1 MSSGKMSSGKTLVTL
16 TRKLPDS
23 VETRMRELFDAKL
36 NADDHKFSQD
46 ELKAAVAECNV
57 LVPTVTDRIDAE
69 VIAAAGPQLK
79 LIASFGTGVD
89 HIDLKAAREAGI
101 TVTNTPG
108 VLTEDTADVAM
119 ALILSVPR
127 RIAEGDALV
136 REGGWTGWAPTGM
149 LGHRINGKRL
159 GIIGMGRIGQA
170 IARRARGFGMS
181 IHYHNRRPV
190 HADIEQELEATHWD
204 DLPQMLSRMDIISVN
219 CPHTEATHQLL
230 SREKLELIQN
240 HAYLV
245 NTSRGEVIDETAL
258 AELLQQRRI
267 AGAGLDV
274 YENQPTI
281 NPLLLDLKNVV
292 LLPHIGS
299 ATIEGRLSMGD
310 KVIINVQTFI
320 DGHTPPDRV
329 IEMMN

>member
-1 MSSGKMSSGKTLVTL
+1 MASPKPLVTL

-36 NADDHKFSQD
+36 NDKDTPFSQE
-46 ELKAAVAECNV
+46 ELKKAVATTNV

-69 VIAAAGPQLK
+69 IIAAAGSNLK

-89 HIDLKAAREAGI
+89 HIDLKAAHAAGI

-127 RIAEGDALV
+127 RIIEGDALV
-136 REGGWTGWAPTGM
+136 RRGSWTGWSPTGM

-170 IARRARGFGMS
+170 VARRARGFGMS

-190 HADIEQELEATHWD
+190 HADIAAELEATHWD
-204 DLPQMLSRMDIISVN
+204 DLGQMLSRMDIISIN
-219 CPHTEATHQLL
+219 CPYTKATHHLL
-230 SREKLELIQN
+230 SREKLELIQP

-245 NTSRGEVIDETAL
+245 NTSRGGLVDEDAL
-258 AELLQQRRI
+258 ADLLKLRRI

-274 YENQPTI
+274 YENEAAISKKLIGLENT
-281 NPLLLDLKNVV
+281 V

-299 ATIEGRLSMGD
+299 ATIESRLSMGD
-310 KVIINVQTFI
+310 KVIINIQTFN

-329 IEMMN
+329 IEMII

>member
-1 MSSGKMSSGKTLVTL
+1 MANSKPLVIL
-16 TRKLPDS
+16 TRRLPDT
-23 VETRMRELFDAKL
+23 VETRMRELFDAEL
-36 NADDHKFSQD
+36 NASDKAFSRDQLID
-46 ELKAAVAECNV
+46 AMRRAEV
-57 LVPTVTDRIDAE
+57 LVPTVTDKIDAE
-69 VIAAAGPQLK
+69 LITSAGPKLK

-127 RIAEGDALV
+127 RLAEGNELV
-136 REGGWTGWAPTGM
+136 RKGGWTGWAPTSL

-170 IARRARGFGMS
+170 IARRALGFGMS
-181 IHYHNRRPV
+181 VHYHNRRPV
-190 HADIEQELEATHWD
+190 HPEIEKELGATHWD
-204 DLPQMLSRMDIISVN
+204 DLGQMLSRMDIISIN
-219 CPHTEATHQLL
+219 CPHTESTNRLL
-230 SREKLELIQN
+230 SRKMLERIPQQ
-240 HAYLV
+240 AYLV
-245 NTSRGEVIDETAL
+245 NTSRGEVVDEVAL
-258 AELLQQRRI
+258 TELLRKGRI

-274 YENQPTI
+274 YENQPVIT
-281 NPLLLDLKNVV
+281 PELLELDNVV

-299 ATIEGRLSMGD
+299 ATIEGRLSMGE
-310 KVIINVQTFI
+310 KVIINIQTFA

-329 IEMMN
+329 IEVMI

>member
-1 MSSGKMSSGKTLVTL
+1 MADKKPLVIL

-23 VETRMRELFDAKL
+23 VETRMRELFDAELNDNDEAFSREKL
-36 NADDHKFSQD
+36 LEAIGRAD
-46 ELKAAVAECNV
+46 V
-57 LVPTVTDRIDAE
+57 LVPTVTDRIDADI
-69 VIAAAGPQLK
+69 IASAGPKLK

-119 ALILSVPR
+119 ALLLSVPR
-127 RIAEGDALV
+127 RIAEGTALI
-136 REGGWTGWAPTGM
+136 RQGGWSGWAPTGM

-159 GIIGMGRIGQA
+159 GIVGMGRIGQA

-181 IHYHNRRPV
+181 IHYHNRRAV
-190 HADIEQELEATHWD
+190 HPDIEKSLEATHWD
-204 DLPQMLSRMDIISVN
+204 DLGQMLSRMDIVSVN
-219 CPHTEATHQLL
+219 CPHTQSTHHLL
-230 SREKLELIQN
+230 SREMLSRIPAQ
-240 HAYLV
+240 AYVV
-245 NTSRGEVIDETAL
+245 NTSRGEVIDEIAL
-258 AELLQQRRI
+258 ADLLEDRKI

-274 YENQPTI
+274 YENEPEIT
-281 NPLLLDLKNVV
+281 PKLMALDNVV

-310 KVIINVQTFI
+310 KVIINIQTFV

-329 IEMMN
+329 IEVMI

>member
-1 MSSGKMSSGKTLVTL
+1 MADKKPLVIL

-23 VETRMRELFDAKL
+23 VETRMRELFDAELNDNDEAFSREKL
-36 NADDHKFSQD
+36 LEAIGRAD
-46 ELKAAVAECNV
+46 V
-57 LVPTVTDRIDAE
+57 LVPTVTDRIDADI
-69 VIAAAGPQLK
+69 IASAGPKLK

-89 HIDLKAAREAGI
+89 HIDLKAVREAGI

-127 RIAEGDALV
+127 RIAEGNALI
-136 REGGWTGWAPTGM
+136 RQGGWSGWAPTGM

-159 GIIGMGRIGQA
+159 GIVGMGRIGQA
-170 IARRARGFGMS
+170 IARRARSFGMS
-181 IHYHNRRPV
+181 IHYHNRRAV
-190 HADIEQELEATHWD
+190 HPDIEKSLEATHWD
-204 DLPQMLSRMDIISVN
+204 DLGQMLSRMDIVSVN
-219 CPHTEATHQLL
+219 CPHTQSTHHLL
-230 SREKLELIQN
+230 SREMLSRIPAQ
-240 HAYLV
+240 AYVV
-245 NTSRGEVIDETAL
+245 NTSRGEVIDEIAL
-258 AELLQQRRI
+258 ADLLEDRKI

-274 YENQPTI
+274 YENEPEIT
-281 NPLLLDLKNVV
+281 PKLMALDNVV

-310 KVIINVQTFI
+310 KVIINIQTFV

-329 IEMMN
+329 IEVMI

>member
-108 VLTEDTADVAM
+108 V
-119 ALILSVPR
+119 
-127 RIAEGDALV
+127 
-136 REGGWTGWAPTGM
+136 
-149 LGHRINGKRL
+149 
-159 GIIGMGRIGQA
+159 
-170 IARRARGFGMS
+170 F
-181 IHYHNRRPV
+181 
-190 HADIEQELEATHWD
+190 
-204 DLPQMLSRMDIISVN
+204 
-219 CPHTEATHQLL
+219 
-230 SREKLELIQN
+230 
-240 HAYLV
+240 
-245 NTSRGEVIDETAL
+245 
-258 AELLQQRRI
+258 
-267 AGAGLDV
+267 
-274 YENQPTI
+274 
-281 NPLLLDLKNVV
+281 
-292 LLPHIGS
+292 
-299 ATIEGRLSMGD
+299 
-310 KVIINVQTFI
+310 
-320 DGHTPPDRV
+320 
-329 IEMMN
+329 

>member
-1 MSSGKMSSGKTLVTL
+1 MADKKPLVIL

-23 VETRMRELFDAKL
+23 VETRMRELFDAELNDNDEAFSREKL
-36 NADDHKFSQD
+36 LEAIGRAD
-46 ELKAAVAECNV
+46 V
-57 LVPTVTDRIDAE
+57 LVPTVTDRIDADI
-69 VIAAAGPQLK
+69 IASAGPKLK

-127 RIAEGDALV
+127 RIAEGNALI
-136 REGGWTGWAPTGM
+136 RQGGWSGWAPTGM

-159 GIIGMGRIGQA
+159 GIVGMGRIGQA

-181 IHYHNRRPV
+181 IHYHNRRAV
-190 HADIEQELEATHWD
+190 HPDIEKSLEATHWD
-204 DLPQMLSRMDIISVN
+204 DLGQMLSRMDIVSVN
-219 CPHTEATHQLL
+219 CPHTQSTHHLL
-230 SREKLELIQN
+230 SREMLSRIPAQ
-240 HAYLV
+240 AYVV
-245 NTSRGEVIDETAL
+245 NTSRGEVIDEIAL
-258 AELLQQRRI
+258 ADLLEDRKI

-274 YENQPTI
+274 YENEPEIT
-281 NPLLLDLKNVV
+281 PKLMALDNVV

-299 ATIEGRLSMGD
+299 ATIEGRPSMGD
-310 KVIINVQTFI
+310 KVIINIQTFV

-329 IEMMN
+329 IEVMI

>member
-1 MSSGKMSSGKTLVTL
+1 MPSGKPLVTL

-23 VETRMRELFDAKL
+23 VETRMRELFDAQL
-36 NADDHKFSQD
+36 NADDHPFRQD
-46 ELKAAVAECNV
+46 ELKAAVAKCHV
-57 LVPTVTDRIDAE
+57 LVPTVTDRIDADI
-69 VIAAAGPQLK
+69 IAAAGPNLK

-89 HIDLKAAREAGI
+89 HIDLKAARKAGI

-127 RIAEGDALV
+127 RIAEGDALI
-136 REGGWTGWAPTGM
+136 RQGGWTGWAPTGM

-159 GIIGMGRIGQA
+159 GIVGMGRIGQA
-170 IARRARGFGMS
+170 IARRAKGFGMS

-190 HADIEQELEATHWD
+190 HSDIEQELEATHWD
-204 DLPQMLSRMDIISVN
+204 DLGQMLSRMDIISIN
-219 CPHTEATHQLL
+219 CPHTESTHHLL
-230 SREKLELIQN
+230 SREKLEKIQP

-245 NTSRGEVIDETAL
+245 NTSRGEVVDEAAL
-258 AELLQQRRI
+258 ADLLKQRRI

-274 YENQPTI
+274 YENEPDI
-281 NPLLLDLKNVV
+281 NPLLLELKNAV

-310 KVIINVQTFI
+310 KVIINIQTFI

-329 IEMMN
+329 IEVMI

>member
-1 MSSGKMSSGKTLVTL
+1 MADSKPLVIL
-16 TRKLPDS
+16 TRKLPDT
-23 VETRMRELFDAKL
+23 VETRMRELFNAEL
-36 NADDHKFSQD
+36 NASDEAFSRDQ
-46 ELKAAVAECNV
+46 LMQAASRADV

-69 VIAAAGPQLK
+69 VIAAAGPNLK

-127 RIAEGDALV
+127 RIAEGNALI
-136 REGGWTGWAPTGM
+136 RQGGWTGWAPTGM

-159 GIIGMGRIGQA
+159 GIVGMGRIGQA

-181 IHYHNRRPV
+181 IHYHNRRAV
-190 HADIEQELEATHWD
+190 HPEVEAQLEATHWD
-204 DLPQMLSRMDIISVN
+204 DLGQMLSRMDIISIN
-219 CPHTEATHQLL
+219 CPHTEATHHLL
-230 SREKLELIQN
+230 SREMLECIQP
-240 HAYLV
+240 HAYIV
-245 NTSRGEVIDETAL
+245 NTSRGEVIDEAAL
-258 AELLQQRRI
+258 AEMLSYKRI

-274 YENQPTI
+274 YEDEPNITPA
-281 NPLLLDLKNVV
+281 LLDMKNVV

-299 ATIEGRLSMGD
+299 ATIEGRLSMGE
-310 KVIINVQTFI
+310 KVIINIQTFV

-329 IEMMN
+329 IEVMI